1 MASDFTKVSAEIL
14 VDLINEDNPGHG
26 FTTGILQFGLPVA
39 PAGGSPARNTELVV
53 SAAADSGYSGSVT
66 VLYNRVDMAEIP
78 GLNNKIFPAGNAVNV
93 SDLIPE
99 INARYHI
106 NLQPSDYVDAALP
119 PFTGEPNEDLNFQ
132 VTANSDSLVWFG
144 NVILTITANDI
155 PLNTVITTTTLN
167 GLNYVPY
174 VAP

>member
-1 MASDFTKVSAEIL
+1 MASDFTQSSKKIL

-26 FTTGILQFGLPVA
+26 FTEAILEFGLPTAA
-39 PAGGSPARNTELVV
+39 PGGSPARNTQVTV
-53 SAAADSGYSGSVT
+53 SAAADSGYSGSVD
-66 VLYNRVDMAEIP
+66 VLYNRVDMALIP
-78 GLNNKIFPAGNAVNV
+78 GTNPTVFPAGNATNV

-106 NLQPSDYVDAALP
+106 NLGATDYVDAALP
-119 PFTGEPNEDLNFQ
+119 PFTGEPNEDLQFQ
-132 VTANSDSLVWFG
+132 VTASSDSLVWFG
-144 NVILTITANDI
+144 NLILIVTANDI

-174 VAP
+174 EAP